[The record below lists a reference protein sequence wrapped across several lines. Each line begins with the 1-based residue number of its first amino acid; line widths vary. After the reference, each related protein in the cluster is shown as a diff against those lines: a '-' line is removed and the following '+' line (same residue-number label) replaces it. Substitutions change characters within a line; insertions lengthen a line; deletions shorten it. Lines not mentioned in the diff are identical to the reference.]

1 MSEDRSL
8 QHNLISKSWKR
19 DGTWFFFGIVSSV
32 LTEVATLP
40 ELQGEAHGYKYS
52 SLALPIEEERSKGK
66 TRNGTTYEK

>member
-1 MSEDRSL
+1 MVL
-8 QHNLISKSWKR
+8 
-19 DGTWFFFGIVSSV
+19 GFFFGIVSSV

-52 SLALPIEEERSKGK
+52 SLALPIKEERSKGK